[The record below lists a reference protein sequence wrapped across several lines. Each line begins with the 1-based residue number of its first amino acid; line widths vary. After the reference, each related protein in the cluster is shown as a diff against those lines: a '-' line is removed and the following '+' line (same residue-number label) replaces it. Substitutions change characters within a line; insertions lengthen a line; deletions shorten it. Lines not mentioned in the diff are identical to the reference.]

1 MDKQYFISNIAS
13 LIDSINCNY
22 GYKLFNSVV
31 IAQAI
36 LETGWRV
43 I

>member
-1 MDKQYFISNIAS
+1 MNKEDFINNIS
-13 LIDSINCNY
+13 VLIDSINNNY

-36 LETGWRV
+36 LETGWR
-43 I
+43 II

>member
-1 MDKQYFISNIAS
+1 MDKQFFIDKIAP
-13 LIDSINCNY
+13 LIDNVNCNY
-22 GYKLFNSVV
+22 GYSLFNSVV
-31 IAQAI
+31 IGQAI